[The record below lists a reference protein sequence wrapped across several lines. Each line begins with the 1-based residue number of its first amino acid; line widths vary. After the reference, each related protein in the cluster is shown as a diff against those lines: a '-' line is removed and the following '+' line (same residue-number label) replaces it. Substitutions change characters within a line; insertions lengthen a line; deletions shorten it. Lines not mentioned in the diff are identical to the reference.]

1 MPPDVTGLGGAT
13 GGAPV
18 PPTALLR
25 PVAPSRALVP
35 VERAGSRPLPPPGS
49 PLSRSGVALAD
60 LLFAADLVE
69 TREAVAPVAME
80 MGLESA
86 RGQLLRQ

>member
-1 MPPDVTGLGGAT
+1 
-13 GGAPV
+13 
-18 PPTALLR
+18 
-25 PVAPSRALVP
+25 
-35 VERAGSRPLPPPGS
+35 
-49 PLSRSGVALAD
+49 VALAD